1 MIRPLYASAAA
12 QPESRDSRGHAG
24 LWFDKFFSGWP
35 DNKSWT
41 MSSSAGSLK
50 LDWIKEVTKSDVGNR
65 DEIDECR
72 LRTLRLVE
80 SRGGRFAVFKTASR
94 FVTGLGRSH
103 PVENGFA
110 WHPTLGAPYLP
121 GSSVKGLVL
130 AWAKAEA
137 GMRPGDDEW
146 TRLFG
151 SSGSA
156 GGICFLD
163 AVPVRPATL
172 EPDVMTPHYA
182 GWSEKEPPG
191 DWMSPNPVP
200 FLTVAEGNSFLFAIV
215 PCRGASHA
223 DMDSV
228 ERWLADALDW
238 AGGGAKTAVGYGRFR
253 RDDKNMKSWAER
265 VKHERRQLGAV
276 EGSTNQWRSEID
288 GKTEEEVLD
297 VVRINLEKE
306 PLAGSS
312 DRQAFAKAVIAL
324 YPEWVELWGKGMKQ
338 DPRTGTGGKKL
349 KHRARLLDSAIAHVP
364 SDTDRNSPE
373 DVEPEGLEQ
382 DTGSLGGYP
391 IDDMMIRSETRTV
404 YDVNRRMEKGNF
416 ILDPDFQRDFIWP
429 EDKQS
434 KLIES
439 AIMRIPL
446 PVFYLAEDR
455 EGKMV
460 VVDGLQRLST
470 FHRFLNDQLKLK
482 LPDSEELNRKK
493 FSDLPARLQNRVEDI
508 NLIFYI
514 IDSKAPER
522 ARLDIFE
529 RVNSGEP
536 LTRQQMRNSLYM
548 GKATRF
554 LRDEARS
561 HEFVEATGGSL
572 SWKKMRDREFI
583 NRFCA
588 FQMLDL
594 STYKDDMD
602 EFLAECLKRMNTLE
616 DHELSLMS
624 FELRTGLANNF
635 LLFGKHAF
643 RRHEPGKE
651 NRSILNA
658 SFWDVMSTGL
668 SKYSVEF
675 VKVRAS
681 KIREAVYEML
691 QDDEFVASIRYGPNS
706 TGKVRHRFR
715 ASRETLQAVLGPP
728 GAAED
733 GTRSGK
739 NGT

>member
-1 MIRPLYASAAA
+1 
-12 QPESRDSRGHAG
+12 
-24 LWFDKFFSGWP
+24 
-35 DNKSWT
+35 
-41 MSSSAGSLK
+41 MSSNDGSPK
-50 LDWIKEVTKSDVGNR
+50 LDWINEVTESPVGNP
-65 DEIDECR
+65 DEIDECG
-72 LRTLRLVE
+72 LRMLRMVE
-80 SRGGRFAVFKTASR
+80 SRDGRFWIFRTASR
-94 FVTGLGRSH
+94 FVSGVGRSH

-110 WHPTLGAPYLP
+110 WHPTLGTPYLP
-121 GSSVKGLVL
+121 GSSVKGLVT
-130 AWAKAEA
+130 AWAGAEA
-137 GMRPGDDEW
+137 GMRPDDDEW

-151 SSGSA
+151 GPRRE
-156 GGICFLD
+156 GCICFMD
-163 AVPVRPATL
+163 AMPVRPATL
-172 EPDVMTPHYA
+172 DLDVMTPHYA
-182 GWSEKEPPG
+182 GWNEENPPG
-191 DWMSPNPVP
+191 DWMSPNPIP
-200 FLTVAEGNSFLFAIV
+200 FLTVAEGNLFVFAIV
-215 PCRGASHA
+215 PGRGVSHA

-228 ERWLADALDW
+228 ESWLADALDS
-238 AGGGAKTAVGYGRFR
+238 AGGGAKTAVGYGRFK
-253 RDDKNMKSWAER
+253 RDDKNTKSWTER
-265 VKHERRQLGAV
+265 VKGERRQLGV
-276 EGSTNQWRSEID
+276 LESPINQWRLEID

-306 PLAGSS
+306 PLADSS
-312 DRQAFAKAVIAL
+312 DRQAFAKAVIML
-324 YPEWVELWGKGMKQ
+324 YPEWVELWRKGMKQ

-349 KHRARLLDSAIAHVP
+349 KVRARLLDSAIAHVA
-364 SDTDRNSPE
+364 SDADRDSPQ
-373 DVEPEGLEQ
+373 DAEPEGLDQ

-594 STYKDDMD
+594 SIYKDDMD
-602 EFLAECLKRMNTLE
+602 EFLAECLKRMNGLE

-643 RRHEPGKE
+643 RRHEPGKDH
-651 NRSILNA
+651 RSILNA
-658 SFWDVMSTGL
+658 SLWDVMSTGL
-668 SKYSVEF
+668 SKYSLEF
-675 VKVRAS
+675 VQVRAN
-681 KIREAVYEML
+681 KIRAAVYKLL

-715 ASRETLQAVLGPP
+715 ASQKILQAVLGPP
-728 GAAED
+728 GIVED
-733 GTRSGK
+733 SAQSNKSGI
-739 NGT
+739 